1 MIGYAMLTLLLW
13 AAIGMRT
20 PVGYFTA
27 ADEAALIV
35 LLVIEGA
42 RMRAR
47 GESSG
52 L

>member
-1 MIGYAMLTLLLW
+1 MIGYATLTLLLW

-27 ADEAALIV
+27 TDQAALIV
-35 LLVIEGA
+35 LLVIEGV

-47 GESSG
+47 GDSG
-52 L
+52 GL